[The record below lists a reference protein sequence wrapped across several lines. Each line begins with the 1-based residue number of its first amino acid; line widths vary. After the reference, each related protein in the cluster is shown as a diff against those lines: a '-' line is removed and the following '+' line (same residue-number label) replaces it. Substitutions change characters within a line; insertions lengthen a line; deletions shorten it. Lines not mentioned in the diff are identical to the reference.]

1 MNKKIMSNSVWMMA
15 EKIISIFGVI
25 FVTSFIAK
33 YVGPD
38 IFGQIAFAT
47 SLFQIAMIIAQFGSD
62 VIIFKRVSKSEG
74 SGIKLINSTISL
86 RFLTYMLIAIPVI
99 LVSHKS
105 GDVRGLVFI
114 LACCISCLFSALDV
128 VSIYYDARLESKKIP

>member
-1 MNKKIMSNSVWMMA
+1 MA